1 MKKNIL
7 VVGVFLLL
15 AIGACKKNNPV
26 PAQQSVD
33 LLAHKWTFV
42 QFDTQ
47 DFPNIGQPAPL
58 QTVIPPSD
66 SYWEFN
72 PTSELDIFAGT
83 GSGIYSINW
92 ARIDDKH
99 FLMTFSSICLISV
112 LDAHNLTFSRTET
125 YNDGITKFTYVFTR

>member
-1 MKKNIL
+1 MKRIIYL
-7 VVGVFLLL
+7 GIFFLLL
-15 AIGACKKNNPV
+15 GVVACKKDNPK
-26 PAQQSVD
+26 PAQQNVD

-47 DFPNIGQPAPL
+47 DFPNIGQPAL
-58 QTVIPPSD
+58 VQTVIPPSD
-66 SYWEFN
+66 SYWEFK
-72 PTSELDIFAGT
+72 PTSELDIFAGA
-83 GSGIYSINW
+83 GSGMYSINW
-92 ARIDDKH
+92 ARIDNNN